1 MQGSEREVAQTMQ
14 AFPTLR
20 TERLVLRQLRLQDS
34 EHIYSYFSTD
44 EVTKYYD
51 LEPFTGPVQA
61 ENLIISWQERYNN
74 QQGIRWAISLREE
87 DRIIGTCGFHNWSR
101 KHRKAEVGYELSPEY
116 WGQGLMTEALN
127 RIILYG
133 MEEMGLHRIGAVIFP
148 DNAASR
154 RLLEDT
160 GFWEEGTLK
169 GYYYKNNKF
178 IDAVIFSKLYQ
189 TEP

>member
-14 AFPTLR
+14 AFPTIR

-51 LEPFTGPVQA
+51 LEPFTDPVQA

-133 MEEMGLHRIGAVIFP
+133 TEELGLHRIGAVIFP

-160 GFWEEGTLK
+160 GFCEEGTLK

-178 IDAVIFSKLYQ
+178 IDAVIFSKLRQ
-189 TEP
+189 TEA